1 MSGGYL
7 LVRTGQVRTGQELN
21 MHLRME
27 FDSGN
32 VKSGKVEL
40 GKVES
45 REVKSDRS
53 SLDRSSEDRSRTQ
66 YALENEVCLW
76 RLPNLF

>member
-7 LVRTGQVRTGQELN
+7 LVRTGQELN

-45 REVKSDRS
+45 RKVKSDRS
-53 SLDRSSEDRSRTQ
+53 SQDRSRTQ
-66 YALENEVCLW
+66 YALENEV
-76 RLPNLF
+76 